1 MKNYEYIIAGLPLL
15 SPGGT
20 RSDAPDADEIVAEIR
35 SQCSKK
41 DNALIDF
48 LLEGYQDTLGR
59 DYYLKALSHSDRF
72 IREYFAFDLALRN
85 AKVRY
90 INRALGRDPMQ
101 DVVLMDLGE
110 DAELPEPDPEMDAV
124 FEADDLI
131 RREKQIDDFVWE
143 KVDTLTLKELFTMDR
158 ILAFIVKLRIVDRW
172 LKLDEQT
179 GRERFRKLV
188 DEIRGTFQGVE
199 FE

>member
-41 DNALIDF
+41 DNALIGF

-59 DYYLKALSHSDRF
+59 DFYLKALSHSDRF

>member
-59 DYYLKALSHSDRF
+59 DFYLKALSHSDRF

>member
-110 DAELPEPDPEMDAV
+110 DAELPEPDLEMDAV

>member
-35 SQCSKK
+35 SRCSKK

-59 DYYLKALSHSDRF
+59 DFYLKALSHSDRF

>member
-59 DYYLKALSHSDRF
+59 DFYLKALSHSDRF

-90 INRALGRDPMQ
+90 INRALGRDPIQ